1 MSSDFMKKGT
11 DLQYRGSAESQ
22 TLNLEQSWGPTAPW
36 ERRQARP
43 PGFGLER
50 PGGTCPA
57 CETLCRRCVWGA
69 GGKLLTQCLACSSWQ
84 PGGWARPE
92 PEPGVGDHVH
102 RPAAAGRSLRPR
114 VGRKC

>member
-22 TLNLEQSWGPTAPW
+22 TLNLEQSWGTHSPW

-50 PGGTCPA
+50 PGGPA
-57 CETLCRRCVWGA
+57 LRVDSSVGAVWGA
-69 GGKLLTQCLACSSWQ
+69 GRQAADSVSGLQQLTARRL
-84 PGGWARPE
+84 GWARPE
-92 PEPGVGDHVH
+92 PIVGDHVH
-102 RPAAAGRSLRPR
+102 RPAAAGRSLRDP
-114 VGRKC
+114 G